1 MIGIN
6 TGGSSTPWEIKNLQR
21 QKLFS
26 EVGFDGKIMEV
37 RPRTG
42 GNVKK
47 CFVDLTKRTKSTA
60 EMAERNIN
68 ASEVINFTVMSL
80 WKTMFS

>member
-6 TGGSSTPWEIKNLQR
+6 TGGSSTLREIENLQR
-21 QKLFS
+21 QQLFS

-37 RPRTG
+37 RSRTG